1 MNPEIPH
8 YFDPA
13 AEIYDF
19 PSDWEIVAASAPE
32 CVTLGQE
39 NNQLVI
45 M

>member
-8 YFDPA
+8 YFDFV
-13 AEIYDF
+13 AEIYDLQ
-19 PSDWEIVAASAPE
+19 SDREIWATSAPE

-39 NNQLVI
+39 NNQFVI